1 MSVISFLGN
10 GAVETLVK
18 ITGNTATTIID
29 CTTSKAVAV
38 GLLQVN
44 ENNGSTP
51 NLTVAL
57 TDGTTTYCLGAGGS
71 TWVAKAVTAKQS
83 VEFSPFVIPT
93 GFALKVTSS
102 DAAGKFDVLVLSDPL
117 A

>member
-1 MSVISFLGN
+1 MTAISFIGS

-18 ITGNTATTIID
+18 LTSSSATTIID
-29 CTTSKAVAV
+29 AAEKAVAV
-38 GLLQVN
+38 ASLHVN

-51 NLTVAL
+51 NLTVSM
-57 TDGTTTYCLGAGGS
+57 TDGTTTYYLGAEAK
-71 TWVAKAVTAKQS
+71 TWVALAVTAKQS
-83 VEFSPFVIPT
+83 VAFSPFVVPK

-102 DAAGKFDVLVLSDPL
+102 DAAGKFDVLALSEPL